1 MKTKHCSFLILLLVV
16 CCLFLSAYSRR
27 FSREGLNELY
37 NRGEGLSSFSITSE
51 IFVEK
56 SFMDDYP
63 HENGN
68 FHYDCYE
75 SALFMGTTER
85 SFAWMSYDVETY
97 KKAKGTMLASR
108 GEGEARFDAQTAF
121 GYTFYMNYE
130 YSFPDWFT
138 AFGYNDDTATL
149 AFIGLYLDSDSS
161 EFAYCPLAETDLGE
175 FLRHFY
181 GEWYD
186 WEHGCEWQ

>member
-16 CCLFLSAYSRR
+16 CCLFLSACS
-27 FSREGLNELY
+27 SHLSAEGLEALY
-37 NRGEGLSSFSITSE
+37 KRQGLSKYHILGEG
-51 IFVEK
+51 FVEK
-56 SFMDDYP
+56 SFMDEYKYKD
-63 HENGN
+63 GD
-68 FHYDCYE
+68 FHYDFYE
-75 SALFMGTTER
+75 AAPFMDITER
-85 SFAWMSYDVETY
+85 SFAWMSYDFETY

-121 GYTFYMNYE
+121 GYTFYMNYK

-149 AFIGLYLDSDSS
+149 VFIGLYLDSDSS
-161 EFAYCPLAETDLGE
+161 EFAYCPLAETDLDE